1 MWLSAV
7 MKKLDPDQRDIV
19 TVSDRNLALKI
30 AVGLNEELRYILL
43 QVLCTCYAPLNS
55 KVIIQTHEIAMRG

>member
-7 MKKLDPDQRDIV
+7 MKKLHPAQGDIV

-30 AVGLNEELRYILL
+30 AVGLNEELRYI
-43 QVLCTCYAPLNS
+43 
-55 KVIIQTHEIAMRG
+55 

>member
-7 MKKLDPDQRDIV
+7 MKKLDPAQGDII

-43 QVLCTCYAPLNS
+43 QVLCTCYAPLIAKLLS
-55 KVIIQTHEIAMRG
+55 KHTRLL